1 MKPAVDLHGR
11 LRLLERARQRYADM
25 RVLGFSGPVDDAS
38 HDRDAQLL
46 DAGMHAAPLGH
57 PFAKVRL
64 DVLGHLL
71 KERRR
76 GTATAGTGSDLWR
89 EAANVERLE
98 DLLGDANLF
107 GAVTA
112 RSRRERDPNRVAN
125 SFGQHDGQSSGA
137 GDDSLAS
144 DARFGET
151 EVQRIVTP
159 LCQTPIRLG
168 EIG

>member
-76 GTATAGTGSDLWR
+76 GAPTPGTRGHLWR
-89 EAANVERLE
+89 EAAKVQRLE

-112 RSRRERDPNRVAN
+112 WSRRERDADRVAD
-125 SFGQHDGQSSGA
+125 SFRQHAGQSSGA
-137 GDDSLAS
+137 RDDSLAA
-144 DARFGET
+144 DARFG
-151 EVQRIVTP
+151 
-159 LCQTPIRLG
+159 
-168 EIG
+168 